1 MDDQERYE
9 RARRR
14 VEAIKGFYIH
24 LLVYLF
30 VNAGLLLINLLA
42 SPGNWWF
49 YWPLLGWGIGV
60 AAHALAVFGAGGWF
74 GKEWEEREIRKIL
87 DKEDS
92 GN

>member
-1 MDDQERYE
+1 MNDEERYE

-14 VEAIKGFYIH
+14 VQAIKGFYIH

-30 VNAGLLLINLLA
+30 VNAGLLLINLLT
-42 SPGNWWF
+42 SPGDWWF
-49 YWPLLGWGIGV
+49 YWPLLGWGIGL

-74 GKEWEEREIRKIL
+74 GEEWEEREIRKLL
-87 DKEDS
+87 DKEKS